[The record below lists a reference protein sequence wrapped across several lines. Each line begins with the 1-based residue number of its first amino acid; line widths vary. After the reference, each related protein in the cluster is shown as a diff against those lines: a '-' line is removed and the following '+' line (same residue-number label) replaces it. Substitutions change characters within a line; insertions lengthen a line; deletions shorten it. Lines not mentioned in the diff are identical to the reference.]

1 MEVIHEKTGI
11 IRIMSDISWKL
22 IKDTSHGKNLRLIS
36 GEMPMPKIIAE
47 RFTKETIKIKRN
59 AK

>member
-1 MEVIHEKTGI
+1 MLITSKNTGLTQQI
-11 IRIMSDISWKL
+11 DIESWNKLPYEIRKNFDIS
-22 IKDTSHGKNLRLIS
+22 SE
-36 GEMPMPKIIAE
+36 EMPMPKIIAE